1 MDRRATADGQNPEWF
16 PSLPSQPKP
25 MISHGAFCQ
34 NSFPEPFFLPPFFLF
49 VSTRHRTMMNPKMLP
64 NFGIREYMT

>member
-1 MDRRATADGQNPEWF
+1 
-16 PSLPSQPKP
+16 